1 MSAVHEH
8 IYMSDQF
15 SRVDLGDYVT
25 RLVRNL
31 GDSMG
36 STVTIDCDVAPL
48 SAEADQALPL
58 GLIINEVVTNA
69 FKHAFPD
76 GRAGRIT
83 VTLAVVEGER
93 ICLRIRDDG
102 VGYGAADEPSGM
114 GGRLLQGLARQLQAD
129 YAFKRDGG
137 TLFEMS
143 FPVAQSEPA
152 PI

>member
-1 MSAVHEH
+1 M
-8 IYMSDQF
+8 
-15 SRVDLGDYVT
+15 
-25 RLVRNL
+25 
-31 GDSMG
+31 
-36 STVTIDCDVAPL
+36 
-48 SAEADQALPL
+48 
-58 GLIINEVVTNA
+58 
-69 FKHAFPD
+69 
-76 GRAGRIT
+76 
-83 VTLAVVEGER
+83 TLAVVEGER

-152 PI
+152 G